1 MINFQNGKRPHDLTI
16 NAVRQK
22 IFYEK
27 QKKYFV
33 TCIIPH
39 ERGFVK

>member
-1 MINFQNGKRPHDLTI
+1 MINVKNGKRPHDFKI
-16 NAVRQK
+16 NAVSK
-22 IFYEK
+22 LYEK